1 MGVTNN
7 DEGSRSSEYDTTV
20 VRGRTRRSQTRSSR
34 SMGQSLMF
42 TQSDEPRARF
52 GETDTWDRVRECLHY
67 AALAVNSE

>member
-1 MGVTNN
+1 VGVTNN

-20 VRGRTRRSQTRSSR
+20 VRGRTRRRSQTRSSR

-52 GETDTWDRVRECLHY
+52 GETDTWVRVCLYY